1 MRRNRIAAG
10 VLSALLMW
18 HAAPTA
24 AATPVELPPLLPGQ
38 VLRIGPAA
46 GTGTLTADYGIGAT
60 DLCEAHQASETGDDF
75 RDHSRVEFSLL
86 DPGHEEPEGEIVD
99 PFE

>member
-1 MRRNRIAAG
+1 MHVDHDRANARRHLAETGVARANRRVRAR
-10 VLSALLMW
+10 
-18 HAAPTA
+18 
-24 AATPVELPPLLPGQ
+24 
-38 VLRIGPAA
+38 VLRLEHVG
-46 GTGTLTADYGIGAT
+46 DRSECRDEDFGAT